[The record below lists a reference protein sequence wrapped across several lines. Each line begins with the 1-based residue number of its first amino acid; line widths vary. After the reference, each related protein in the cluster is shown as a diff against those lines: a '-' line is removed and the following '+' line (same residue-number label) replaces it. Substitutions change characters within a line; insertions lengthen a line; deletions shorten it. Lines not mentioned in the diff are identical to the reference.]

1 MVWVC
6 TWAFAPFPSWVAPPP
21 PAAAVCPGRV
31 IPALGATG
39 IVPYTPLSLNFSLH
53 IRGLGHATL
62 EPPDLH
68 ADGVH
73 STMVEGGDSSEGEV
87 LLNTKGSFNKFQR
100 GGKAERG
107 DPRRGREAEACLAC
121 LACMASTQ

>member
-1 MVWVC
+1 MDSNLYLHVLEWTPVDSIDYNPQALARGVGLFLGYLPYFPLWVG
-6 TWAFAPFPSWVAPPP
+6 PP

-39 IVPYTPLSLNFSLH
+39 LVPYTPLSLNFSLH

-68 ADGVH
+68 AR
-73 STMVEGGDSSEGEV
+73 MAIKV
-87 LLNTKGSFNKFQR
+87 LVDNR
-100 GGKAERG
+100 
-107 DPRRGREAEACLAC
+107 
-121 LACMASTQ
+121 